1 MAVSKA
7 MLKRGAAVGLE
18 PEDGESGNAF
28 GVRVRKEEADQESAA
43 VFGGAAINAARIN
56 GRWRRF

>member
-28 GVRVRKEEADQESAA
+28 GVRVRKEEADQEPKAA
-43 VFGGAAINAARIN
+43 AKPAAGG
-56 GRWRRF
+56 WRRF